1 MSEETPMNLEELTV
15 KVVENEQRSKNN
27 EKQIGQLAHQQEE
40 MNKMLKIMFGIQEAI
55 KNIKEDLC
63 ETKAD
68 VKKLTE
74 QPGKKWA
81 KVVET
86 VIVVAVSAIVG
97 FVLRGIA

>member
-1 MSEETPMNLEELTV
+1 MTLEDLNF
-15 KVVENEQRSKNN
+15 KVAEIDSRAKSNSKRLD
-27 EKQIGQLAHQQEE
+27 ELAHQQEE
-40 MNKMLKIMFGIQEAI
+40 MSKIINLMYGIQEAI
-55 KNIKEDLC
+55 KNMKEDIC

>member
-1 MSEETPMNLEELTV
+1 MNLEELTV
-15 KVVENEQRSKNN
+15 KVVENEQRSKSNTKRLD
-27 EKQIGQLAHQQEE
+27 ELAHQQEE
-40 MNKMLKIMFGIQEAI
+40 MSKIINLMYGIQEAI
-55 KNIKEDLC
+55 KNMKEDIC

-86 VIVVAVSAIVG
+86 IIVVAVSALIG
-97 FVLRGIA
+97 FALRGTA